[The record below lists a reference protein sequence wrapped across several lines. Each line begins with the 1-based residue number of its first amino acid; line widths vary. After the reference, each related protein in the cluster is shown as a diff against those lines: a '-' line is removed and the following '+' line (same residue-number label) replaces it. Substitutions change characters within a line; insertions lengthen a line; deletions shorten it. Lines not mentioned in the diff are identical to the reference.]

1 MRGWKYTMLHRWT
14 LDKPGAG
21 IKNRAVSMFGA
32 KMWGP
37 RRTLPKVANKSFKE
51 LWKDRQSVT

>member
-1 MRGWKYTMLHRWT
+1 
-14 LDKPGAG
+14 
-21 IKNRAVSMFGA
+21 MFGA